1 MSVDYYDKPVLAS
14 RRLWSLREDVLVE
27 LGDDE
32 LVAITPW
39 GEIHLHQPEPWVR
52 ESLRRM
58 SLGPVSLINVM
69 QSWRRAPDDCHEWR
83 SLGAVLDMLRGSVV
97 QSLAAR
103 DAHAPVLSAVP
114 LTRGARFAIGDVPVD
129 TPIRLSRFAAMR
141 NDGGLV
147 LESPLAQYRVVLHRP
162 VGAALVA
169 ALGSATTITEAGAV
183 AGVDLDTTAD
193 VMCYLVA
200 AGMVVVGRRDAAS
213 YGVTFDEDTDPA
225 LMSWSPHDLFFHS
238 RSRMG
243 RFDGAFGSVFPH
255 LDRLAPEP
263 ATKPPPAGGPVVPL
277 HRPSLDAVADT
288 DPALTD
294 VLEAR
299 RPFTG
304 FGDAKVTAEMLGE
317 LLFRTARVRAVDEAV
332 AAPGVTY
339 EVSDRPY
346 PSNAGLYEL
355 EVYVTVDRE
364 MDGLARG
371 VYHYDPRDHALTL
384 VNTERD
390 DLDDL
395 LDTAM
400 VTAGAPDRPPVLV
413 TITARIA
420 RLSWVYGA
428 AAYAL
433 ALKDVGVL
441 QQTVHLVATAM
452 GLDPVALSVGDS
464 EAASHALRLDWPAEV
479 SVGEIAIGG
488 GQ

>member
-14 RRLWSLREDVLVE
+14 RRLWSLREDVFVE
-27 LGDDE
+27 LGEDE

-39 GEIHLHQPEPWVR
+39 GEIHVHQPEPWVR

-69 QSWRRAPDDCHEWR
+69 QSWRSSPDDCHEWR
-83 SLGAVLDMLRGSVV
+83 RLGAVLDLLRGSVV

-103 DAHAPVLSAVP
+103 DAHAPLLSAEP
-114 LTRGARFAIGDVPVD
+114 LTRNARFAIADVPTD

-162 VGAALVA
+162 VGAALVV
-169 ALGSATTITEAGAV
+169 ALGTATTIADAAAV
-183 AGVDLDTTAD
+183 ADVDLDTTSD
-193 VMCYLVA
+193 VMCYLAA
-200 AGMVVVGRRDAAS
+200 AGMVVVGRRDPVS
-213 YGVTFDEDTDPA
+213 YATVFEEDTDPA
-225 LMSWSPHDLFFHS
+225 LLSWSPHDLFFHS

-243 RFDGAFGSVFPH
+243 RFDGAFGSVYPH
-255 LDRLAPEP
+255 LDRLDPEP
-263 ATKPPPAGGPVVPL
+263 ATKPPPAGGRVPL
-277 HRPSLDAVADT
+277 RRPSLDAVAAN
-288 DPALTD
+288 DPPLTAL
-294 VLEAR
+294 LETR

-304 FGDAKVTAEMLGE
+304 FGDAEVTIDMLGE

-332 AAPGVTY
+332 AVPGVTY

-346 PSNAGLYEL
+346 PSGAGLYEL
-355 EVYVTVDRE
+355 EVYVTVDR
-364 MDGLARG
+364 DVAGLTPG
-371 VYHYDPRDHALTL
+371 VYHYDPREHALTL
-384 VNTERD
+384 VNTERAD
-390 DLDDL
+390 IDEL

-400 VTAGAPDRPPVLV
+400 VTAGAPDRPPVLL

-420 RLSWVYGA
+420 RLTWVYGA

-433 ALKDVGVL
+433 VLKDVGVL
-441 QQTVHLVATAM
+441 QQTVHLVSTAM
-452 GLDPVALSVGDS
+452 GLRPVALSVGDS
-464 EAASHALRLDWPAEV
+464 EAASHALQLDWPAEV

-488 GQ
+488 RT